1 MLEKGRMKIPSTEV
15 TSILIR
21 DDIEKSTWRI
31 RSKFPRRIDV
41 IISTWIRL
49 LKSMRF
55 PRTFHEEFRRRI
67 DGKSTKMCTLG

>member
-31 RSKFPRRIDV
+31 RSEFPRRIDV

-49 LKSMRF
+49 SKSMRF
-55 PRTFHEEFRRRI
+55 PRIFHEEFRRRI

>member
-21 DDIEKSTWRI
+21 DDKEKSTWRI

-49 LKSMRF
+49 STSMRF
-55 PRTFHEEFRRRI
+55 QRTFHEEFRRRI
-67 DGKSTKMCTLG
+67 YDKSTKMCTLG